1 MVESTVWV
9 YAMQP
14 YLAFARAVVSES
26 PVVKPLTV
34 GKSNLVLQKSQLEAI
49 ASSSE
54 IRDAL
59 NDKSLEDL
67 IRRIDSSPNA
77 ENELEKAM
85 AEEAFHL
92 FTEKVML
99 SVLMCFLSHC
109 FANPLFYQLSTLNH
123 NCNNLLL
130 KEESEEN

>member
-1 MVESTVWV
+1 MAPRQCQICNLAQSKYKCPSCYVPYCSLICFKKHKESPCVKPPTSE
-9 YAMQP
+9 AKT
-14 YLAFARAVVSES
+14 AVVSES

-92 FTEKVML
+92 FTEKV
-99 SVLMCFLSHC
+99 
-109 FANPLFYQLSTLNH
+109 LSTINP
-123 NCNNLLL
+123 
-130 KEESEEN
+130 KP